1 VERGICP
8 IAEQL
13 LRSVNRRLQL
23 VGIWAY
29 IISEEEAELQNIITA
44 ISDVC
49 KEYGMEINV
58 EKTKTMAIW
67 KTGNLQCTINI
78 MVGRVIFV

>member
-1 VERGICP
+1 M
-8 IAEQL
+8 
-13 LRSVNRRLQL
+13 

-49 KEYGMEINV
+49 KEYGMENNV
-58 EKTKTMAIW
+58 EKTKTMAIC
-67 KTGNLQCTINI
+67 KTGNLRCTINI